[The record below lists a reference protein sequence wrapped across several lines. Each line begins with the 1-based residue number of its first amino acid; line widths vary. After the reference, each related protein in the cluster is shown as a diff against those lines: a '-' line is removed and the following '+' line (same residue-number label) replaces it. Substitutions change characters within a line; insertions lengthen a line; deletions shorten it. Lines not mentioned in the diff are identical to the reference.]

1 MRVVMKYVQYPGV
14 SLIANRTLDATSTA
28 TASRQSS
35 YSNVLYEVSQL
46 INRGQIGGSRR
57 ISAPP
62 PQLSDPP
69 PVIWDPP
76 P

>member
-1 MRVVMKYVQYPGV
+1 MYIQG
-14 SLIANRTLDATSTA
+14 LN
-28 TASRQSS
+28 
-35 YSNVLYEVSQL
+35 
-46 INRGQIGGSRR
+46 GGSRR

-76 P
+76 PCTTDPAPFCWDPQCQARGSDRLVDPCHCSTAGRDHLAVVCAPQH